1 MLAAIL
7 DKKLTNDQVQKAA
20 TSAALL
26 MALTLV
32 VIKTMG
38 YVATD
43 SLSLLSSLVDSASD
57 IVASLGTYV
66 GVRTALRPADED
78 HRFGHGKA
86 EAMAAL
92 GTAAFVLGSA
102 SFLVVEAVSR
112 LFENHTVAMSNI
124 GIAIMVIS
132 MIETYALIWFQRYAV
147 KRTGSTA
154 IAADEVH
161 YTADFA
167 SNAAVIASLLLTA
180 YTGFGLIDALAGII
194 IAVWLVSKVVPVARE
209 AVDMLMDKELPE
221 AERQRILSLAG
232 SHPQIK
238 GVHDLR
244 TRHSGS
250 SVFIELH
257 IEFDPELS
265 IRKAHAVGAQIESL
279 IRAEVKGADILVH
292 FDPEGEEE
300 HRLDDRINN
309 QPRA

>member
-1 MLAAIL
+1 MLASIL
-7 DKKLTNDQVQKAA
+7 DRRLTAAQAQKFA
-20 TSAALL
+20 TTAALSVGVF
-26 MALTLV
+26 LV
-32 VIKTMG
+32 AVKTAG

-57 IVASLGTYV
+57 IVASLGTYI
-66 GVRTALRPADED
+66 GVRTALQPADAE

-112 LFENHTVAMSNI
+112 IVESHQVEYGQL
-124 GIAIMVIS
+124 GIAIMLLS
-132 MIETYALIWFQRYAV
+132 MLVTSGLVWFQRYVV

-161 YTADFA
+161 YTADFMA
-167 SNAAVIASLLLTA
+167 NGAVIVSLVLTVS
-180 YTGFGLIDALAGII
+180 TGIYLIDAFVGIA

-209 AVDMLMDKELPE
+209 AVNMLMDRELEQPE
-221 AERQRILSLAG
+221 RERIRAIAA
-232 SHPQIK
+232 SHQMVK

-244 TRHSGS
+244 TRKAGS
-250 SVFIELH
+250 ALFVELH

-265 IRKAHAVGAQIESL
+265 LRKAHASGVQIESAV
-279 IRAEVKGADILVH
+279 RQAFPGAEVLIH
-292 FDPEGEEE
+292 FDPEGVEE
-300 HRLDDRINN
+300 HRLDDRIA
-309 QPRA
+309 QS